1 MIRHERFSV
10 VIHFQD
16 KNYLSLTESE
26 RRSIDLELDV
36 RNQYTQPDFLE
47 LHKSEHD
54 RAKKILDSYS
64 VNKITWSDFSAK
76 TKTVLRSRK
85 VLQVSKYFANHSP
98 ELIIEFGA
106 GASTYFVAHC
116 LKRQYEETG
125 LKGRIVSLEQSQ
137 VYHSLLNQ
145 YIPDELKDFCEIR
158 LSDVQL
164 EYVGEYLTVSYVNHP
179 VVDDVDLVYV
189 DGPATPRVLCNGKPR
204 KIFSGDLL
212 RLVNSGVSVRNAC
225 TDVRWFNLGF
235 FTDYLGDKY
244 HISPDIE
251 FKSIVLTEK

>member
-1 MIRHERFSV
+1 
-10 VIHFQD
+10 
-16 KNYLSLTESE
+16 
-26 RRSIDLELDV
+26 
-36 RNQYTQPDFLE
+36 
-47 LHKSEHD
+47 
-54 RAKKILDSYS
+54 
-64 VNKITWSDFSAK
+64 
-76 TKTVLRSRK
+76 
-85 VLQVSKYFANHSP
+85 
-98 ELIIEFGA
+98 
-106 GASTYFVAHC
+106 
-116 LKRQYEETG
+116 
-125 LKGRIVSLEQSQ
+125 
-137 VYHSLLNQ
+137 LNQ

-235 FTDYLGDKY
+235 FSVRNACTDVRWFNLGFFTDYLGDKY